1 MLCLAISGQ
10 HVTAASPNCSAVI
23 SALYRLPGRQ
33 REAVLL
39 RYYSELPE
47 EQIAN
52 IMGLSRRAVAR
63 HTERARVSLRR
74 LLAVAVHRS
83 AQPRPPHS

>member
-1 MLCLAISGQ
+1 M
-10 HVTAASPNCSAVI
+10 I
-23 SALYRLPGRQ
+23 SALYRLPARQ

-63 HTERARVSLRR
+63 LLERARVSLHQ
-74 LLAVAVHRS
+74 LPAGSVHRS
-83 AQPRPPHS
+83 AQRCPPRS